1 LTVALAGTRGRAL
14 AVRCMVWLAAAV
26 VDVTGETLFEVITA
40 GSDDGCSKSKSGV
53 CVEFGVE
60 TLLCKEG
67 D

>member
-1 LTVALAGTRGRAL
+1 
-14 AVRCMVWLAAAV
+14 VRCMVWLAAAV